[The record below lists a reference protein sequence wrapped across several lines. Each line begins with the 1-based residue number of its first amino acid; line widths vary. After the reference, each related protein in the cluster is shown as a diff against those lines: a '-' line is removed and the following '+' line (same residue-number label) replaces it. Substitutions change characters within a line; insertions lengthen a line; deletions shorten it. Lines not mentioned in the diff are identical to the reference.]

1 MKHMK
6 RGLRLKSNYD
16 SAAITFGVFFGTLIL
31 TVLASSMLAPA
42 SRSNADTLIFED
54 QDSGYTASVSSANT
68 IELDVA
74 ATTGGTLARAHDT
87 VNIVTDNP
95 EGYTLYLSMNNAS
108 DYSISKP
115 GNALYLD
122 GNSTSTSFINPTSGT
137 SSEPSSLGTNE
148 WGYSLADN
156 LAFSKVPLKSNPDTV
171 ATSDSATTAEG
182 DNLDVYYGVNV
193 NSALPT
199 GSYTGVVNYS
209 VLSDYSGES
218 SDKAGVFPDTITTK
232 SNVLENYT
240 ITLSTN
246 LYTTRTFQNSEVSVL
261 VGASGQEQACT
272 VTEVSTASGQLVV
285 SCTLPTYTYSTDGT
299 YTYPV
304 TLSIPSYGKTYD
316 DMTLTIKYEIPAFWS
331 ISKMQDMTPE
341 VCSSVYTPTNAV
353 SMTDEN
359 IITKAR
365 FMAGDYNVNSDY
377 SSPLVPETTLEDD
390 RDADGTGTKKSYKV
404 RKLADGN
411 CWMVENLAYDL
422 VGLYNNNKRGIG
434 SRNDGSTFE
443 MTDANLAT
451 GVGYYTTTTNAYDY
465 VINPNTKPV
474 TNTTRTSYLGDV
486 TGQTEYYYNWTA
498 ATAGQGSTSDATKG
512 VSIDGSICPAGWR
525 LPTTYNDTTNRNIS
539 WSALTNAYLGI
550 TVNTFTDTGYQ
561 TLEQYPTSL
570 YRAGYVLSGSQ
581 PNAALGYYWSSTVN
595 NANNGSYLYYRTSYV
610 GPENSYYKYY
620 AYQLRCVA
628 PAKKTFWTINTM
640 QEMTPE
646 ICATV
651 YTPNNTV
658 STTDAN
664 IITQDEAFAGGY
676 TVTSDNSSPLVPE
689 RTLVDDRDAD
699 GTGTKKSYKVRK
711 LADGNCWMVENLAYD
726 LLALYNNGKR
736 GIGSKNDGTTFEI
749 TDANLATGVEGYY
762 TTTANARNY
771 VINPNTKPLTNITR
785 QSYLGDITGQT
796 EYYYNW
802 TAATAGQGSQS
813 NATRGASVDG
823 SICPAGWR
831 LPTAYT
837 DITNQNISWSALT
850 NAYLGITANTT
861 PTTGYQTLEQYPIN
875 LYRVG
880 YAYSGSQGNA
890 AYGYYWSSTVNNAN
904 NSYNL
909 IYSTSYV
916 YPQNIYSK
924 HYGLQLRCVATR

>member
-1 MKHMK
+1 MGVGLK
-6 RGLRLKSNYD
+6 REFRLRRNNIP
-16 SAAITFGVFFGTLIL
+16 AAFGVFSGAFIL
-31 TVLASSMLAPA
+31 SVMASSVFAPA
-42 SRSNADTLIFED
+42 NRSNADTLVFED

-95 EGYTLYLSMNNAS
+95 EGYTLYLSMNNVS
-108 DYSISKP
+108 DYSVSKP

-156 LAFSKVPLKSNPDTV
+156 LAFSKVPLRSNPDTV

-232 SNVLENYT
+232 SNVLGNYT

-272 VTEVSTASGQLVV
+272 INEVSTASGQLVV
-285 SCTLPTYTYSTDGT
+285 SCTLPTYTFTDEGT
-299 YTYPV
+299 YTYPI
-304 TLSIPSYGKTYD
+304 TLSIPSYGKTYSNI
-316 DMTLTIKYEIPAFWS
+316 TLSVEYEGIPAFWS

-341 VCSSVYTPTNAV
+341 VCSSVYTPNNTI

-411 CWMVENLAYDL
+411 CWMVENLEYDL
-422 VGLYNNNKRGIG
+422 LALYNNGKRGIG

-451 GVGYYTTTTNAYDY
+451 GVAGYYTTTANAFNY
-465 VINPNTKPV
+465 VINPNTKPL
-474 TNTTRTSYLGDV
+474 TNITRTSYLGDV

-498 ATAGQGSTSDATKG
+498 ATAGQGSQTNTSGT
-512 VSIDGSICPAGWR
+512 IDGSICPAGWR
-525 LPTTYNDTTNRNIS
+525 LPTNYTDTTNQNTS

-550 TVNTFTDTGYQ
+550 TENTSTTTGYQ
-561 TLEQYPTSL
+561 TLDQYPISL
-570 YRAGYVLSGSQ
+570 YRAGFVYSGSQ
-581 PNAALGYYWSSTVN
+581 SNVIYGYYWSSTTY
-595 NANNGSYLYYRTSYV
+595 NANGVYSLYYVTSLVRPQDHYNKRN
-610 GPENSYYKYY
+610 GYPI
-620 AYQLRCVA
+620 RCVA
-628 PAKKTFWTINTM
+628 PAKKTFWTIETM

-651 YTPNNTV
+651 YTPTNAV
-658 STTDAN
+658 SMTDEN
-664 IITQDEAFAGGY
+664 IITKERYLAGDY
-676 TVTSDNSSPLVPE
+676 TATRDNSSPLVPE
-689 RTLVDDRDAD
+689 VTLLDDRDAD

-726 LLALYNNGKR
+726 LVGLYNNGKR
-736 GIGSKNDGTTFEI
+736 GIGSRNDGSTFEM
-749 TDANLATGVEGYY
+749 TDANLATGVAGYY
-762 TTTANARNY
+762 TTTNNAHNY

-785 QSYLGDITGQT
+785 QSYLGDVTGQT
-796 EYYYNW
+796 EYYYSW
-802 TAATAGQGSQS
+802 TAATAGQGSQTNTS
-813 NATRGASVDG
+813 GTIDG

-831 LPTAYT
+831 LPTNYT
-837 DITNQNISWSALT
+837 DTTNQNISWSALT
-850 NAYLGITANTT
+850 NAYLGITTDTST
-861 PTTGYQTLEQYPIN
+861 PTGYQTLDQYPVS
-875 LYRVG
+875 LYRAGNV
-880 YAYSGSQGNA
+880 YSGSRLGT
-890 AYGYYWSSTVNNAN
+890 AYGSYWSSTANNAN
-904 NSYNL
+904 YGYNL
-909 IYSTSYV
+909 GYGTSAV
-916 YPQNIYSK
+916 SPQGRSYK
-924 HYGLQLRCVATR
+924 YRGLQLRCVVRR